1 VWLPQHMA
9 VKLDARVAL
18 LKEFNIEQETTYR
31 DYKKFRADTKV
42 VPVGEVPEQ
51 H

>member
-1 VWLPQHMA
+1 MA

-18 LKEFNIEQETTYR
+18 LKEFNIEQDTTYR

-42 VPVGEVPEQ
+42 VPVGEVAEP